1 MSTTEAPRTKR
12 DFVRSQALQA
22 TRALLAI
29 HGLSL
34 TMDQIAD
41 DSGISR
47 RSLFRHFDS
56 RNALVRAALEAA
68 LDDYEE
74 ALTSASSVDG
84 ELDAWLV
91 NVLSY
96 THRSHLS
103 AGLAIWQLSSTAD
116 DNLPPYLV
124 ETTRRRRAMRRR
136 LTDML
141 AAQAWELAGG
151 TGEPPD
157 IVTEVMA
164 MTVSSCTTHS
174 LVRDLEQPT
183 DEAARLNAAII
194 KTVIEA
200 NLQPTKRKRR

>member
-1 MSTTEAPRTKR
+1 MSTTEAPQTKR
-12 DFVRSQALQA
+12 DFVRSQALRS
-22 TRALLAI
+22 TRALLAA

-34 TMDQIAD
+34 TMDQIAGG
-41 DSGISR
+41 SGISR

-56 RNALVRAALEAA
+56 RDALVRAALEAA
-68 LDDYEE
+68 LDEYEE

-84 ELDAWLV
+84 ELDEWLV

-124 ETTRRRRAMRRR
+124 ETTRRRRSMRRR
-136 LTDML
+136 LTDKL

-194 KTVIEA
+194 RTVVEA
-200 NLQPTKRKRR
+200 NLQPAKRKRR

>member
-1 MSTTEAPRTKR
+1 MTSTEAPQTKR
-12 DFVRSQALQA
+12 DFVQSQALKS
-22 TRALLAI
+22 TRALMAT

-34 TMDQIAD
+34 TMDQIAQ

-47 RSLFRHFDS
+47 RTLFRHFDS
-56 RNALVRAALEAA
+56 RDALVRAALDAA
-68 LDDYEE
+68 IDKYEE
-74 ALTSASSVDG
+74 ALTSASSIDG
-84 ELDAWLV
+84 DLDEWLV
-91 NVLSY
+91 KVITY

-116 DNLPPYLV
+116 DDLPPQLV
-124 ETTRRRRAMRRR
+124 DVTRRRRAMRRR
-136 LTDML
+136 VTKKLTS
-141 AAQAWELAGG
+141 QAWEAAGG

-157 IVTEVMA
+157 TVAEAMA

-174 LVRDLEQPT
+174 LVRDLEQPI

-200 NLQPTKRKRR
+200 SLQPPEHKRR